1 MDDREGM
8 KIHSGMVESLEVL
21 KVIKYNNCMDPF

>member
-1 MDDREGM
+1 MDDRDGM
-8 KIHSGMVESLEVL
+8 KIYSGMVESLEVL

>member
-1 MDDREGM
+1 MDDREDM
-8 KIHSGMVESLEVL
+8 KIYSGMVESLEVL

>member
-1 MDDREGM
+1 MDDRERM
-8 KIHSGMVESLEVL
+8 KIYSGMVESLEVL